1 MPKGEYL
8 QYGGQAVIEGV
19 MMRSPKHW
27 AVACRAPNGKIVLHT
42 EPMEK
47 TWIGKQRWLKAPFLR
62 GSLGI
67 LDALFLGNRALR
79 ISSEI
84 QMDPRYLAEEGAE
97 VEKSSEVIEYVE
109 RLPNTEKVDPEN
121 SSSEHE
127 PLVQPSETTVP
138 KKDEI
143 SPQKMRNAIIATMIV
158 GLALGVLLF
167 SALPNYIAEL
177 SVKIGVQSPTLKNF
191 IAECVKIVI
200 FLAYIGLIGLMKD
213 IREIY
218 KYHGAEHKAINALEN
233 DEPLTLDH
241 CKRQTRLHPRC
252 GTSFAIIVII
262 LSLAFFTF
270 VPRYPLGESA
280 FLGFNVAVRV
290 LVELALIP
298 FVAGTA
304 YELLRIAGKFRD
316 QRWVN
321 IAFAPGLGTQYL
333 TTREP
338 EDDQIEV
345 ALVSL
350 RAVIDRD
357 RDEPEVPEEEPEA
370 AEIA

>member
-27 AVACRAPNGKIVLHT
+27 AVACRAPNGKIVLHA

-47 TWIGKQRWLKAPFLR
+47 TWIGKQMWLKAPFLR

-84 QMDPRYLAEEGAE
+84 QMDSRYQAPEGDSVESGE
-97 VEKSSEVIEYVE
+97 VIGYVEPITKDEKSQDASDE
-109 RLPNTEKVDPEN
+109 RRP
-121 SSSEHE
+121 
-127 PLVQPSETTVP
+127 P
-138 KKDEI
+138 KSGQI
-143 SPQKMRNAIIATMIV
+143 SPQKMQTAIIITMAI
-158 GLALGVLLF
+158 GIIIGILLF
-167 SALPNYIAEL
+167 SAFPNLIAEL
-177 SVKIGVQSPTLKNF
+177 SSRVGVDSPTWRNF
-191 IAECVKIVI
+191 IAECVKIII
-200 FLAYIGLIGLMKD
+200 FLAYIGLIGLMRD

-218 KYHGAEHKAINALEN
+218 KYHGAEHKAINTLEK
-233 DEPLTLDH
+233 DEPLTLEN
-241 CKRQTRLHPRC
+241 CIKQTRLHPRC

-280 FLGFNVAVRV
+280 FMGFNIAIRV
-290 LVELALIP
+290 LVEIALIP
-298 FVAGTA
+298 LVAGTA
-304 YELLRIAGKFRD
+304 YELLRVAGKFRD

-321 IAFAPGLGTQYL
+321 IAFAPGLATQYL

-338 EDDQIEV
+338 EAGQIEV
-345 ALVSL
+345 ALVALKSVL
-350 RAVIDRD
+350 DRD
-357 RDEPEVPEEEPEA
+357 DAEPAIPQEHAEA

>member
-27 AVACRAPNGKIVLHT
+27 AVACRAPNGQIVLHE
-42 EPMEK
+42 EPLEK

-79 ISSEI
+79 ISSEV
-84 QMDPRYLAEEGAE
+84 QMDSRFQQTEGDAHADSKV
-97 VEKSSEVIEYVE
+97 VEYTDPVVSKTEQTPSNE
-109 RLPNTEKVDPEN
+109 RER
-121 SSSEHE
+121 
-127 PLVQPSETTVP
+127 
-138 KKDEI
+138 I
-143 SPQKMRNAIIATMIV
+143 SPQKMRTAIMITMVIGIAI
-158 GLALGVLLF
+158 GILLF
-167 SALPNYIAEL
+167 SAFPNFIAEL
-177 SVKIGVQSPTLKNF
+177 SAKIGVDSPTWRNF
-191 IAECVKIVI
+191 VAECVKIVV

-233 DEPLTLDH
+233 DQPLTLES
-241 CKRQTRLHPRC
+241 CTKQSRLHPRC

-280 FLGFNVAVRV
+280 FIGFNVAVRV

-298 FVAGTA
+298 LVAGTA
-304 YELLRIAGKFRD
+304 YELLRIAGRFRD

-321 IAFAPGLGTQYL
+321 VAFAPGLATQYL

-338 EDDQIEV
+338 EAHQIEV
-345 ALVSL
+345 ALVAL
-350 RAVIDRD
+350 RSVLDRD
-357 RDEPEVPEEEPEA
+357 KEEPKVAQEHPEA

>member
-8 QYGGQAVIEGV
+8 QYGGQAVIDGV

-27 AVACRAPNGKIVLHT
+27 AVACRAPNGKIVLHA
-42 EPMEK
+42 EAMEK
-47 TWIGKQRWLKAPFLR
+47 TWIGKQGWLKAPFLR

-84 QMDPRYLAEEGAE
+84 QMDPRYQPAEDAE
-97 VEKSSEVIEYVE
+97 VEKSSEVVEYVE
-109 RLPNTEKVDPEN
+109 RLTSDSKRADTPLDAETAAAADPL
-121 SSSEHE
+121 
-127 PLVQPSETTVP
+127 P
-138 KKDEI
+138 KDEI
-143 SPQKMRNAIIATMIV
+143 SPQKMRNAIIATMVV
-158 GLALGVLLF
+158 GLLLGLLLF

-177 SVKIGVQSPTLKNF
+177 SAKIGVGSSTMKNF
-191 IAECVKIVI
+191 IAECVKIVL

-218 KYHGAEHKAINALEN
+218 KYHGAEHKAINALEH
-233 DEPLTLDH
+233 DQPLTMES
-241 CKRQTRLHPRC
+241 CQKQSRLHPRC

-270 VPRYPLGESA
+270 VPRYPLGEST

-338 EDDQIEV
+338 DDDQVEV

-350 RAVIDRD
+350 KSVIDRD
-357 RDEPEVPEEEPEA
+357 QIEPVVPEEEPEA